1 MRILAIAA
9 LVSALA
15 CDAGQATKAGGAE
28 LSPEE
33 LSKAPAGS
41 YLILDVRTPFEYAAG
56 HVDNAMN
63 IPHDRLETSL
73 ARIQK
78 YAAAPVVVY
87 CKSGRRAEMAIETLS
102 KAGFTDLHHLSGD
115 FEAWSAAGYPV
126 SKDGP

>member
-1 MRILAIAA
+1 MRILAIVA

-15 CDAGQATKAGGAE
+15 CDAGQSTKAGAVE

-33 LSKAPAGS
+33 LAKAPAGS
-41 YLILDVRTPFEYAAG
+41 YLVLDVRTPVEYDAG

-73 ARIQK
+73 SRIQK

-126 SKDGP
+126 AKDGP